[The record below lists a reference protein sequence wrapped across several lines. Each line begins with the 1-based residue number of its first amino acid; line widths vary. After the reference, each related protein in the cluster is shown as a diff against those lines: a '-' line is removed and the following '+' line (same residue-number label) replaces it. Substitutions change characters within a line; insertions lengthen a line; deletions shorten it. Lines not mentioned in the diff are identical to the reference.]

1 MSADENTRN
10 TIHRDMAATMY
21 DRSEGSKTVRP
32 EGIASHD
39 AGEPARTTTT
49 VEPKVTVSAERI
61 DIAAETM
68 ALSGEGDAGALVTFS
83 GFCRDEE
90 GRLSALEL
98 EHYPGM
104 AEQEIRKIA
113 EEAGQR
119 WPLIA
124 VRAAHRHGK
133 IAPGE
138 EIVFVACS
146 SKHRG
151 AAFEAAS
158 FIMDFMK
165 TKAPFWKREHLKDGS
180 VGGWVE
186 SKATDEAA
194 EDRWHKI

>member
-1 MSADENTRN
+1 MADEAQGGGV
-10 TIHRDMAATMY
+10 HADMAAGMY
-21 DRSEGSKTVRP
+21 DRSQGHTSALSEGADISNGSSPMSSKS
-32 EGIASHD
+32 IA
-39 AGEPARTTTT
+39 
-49 VEPKVTVSAERI
+49 PKVTVGEARI
-61 DIAAETM
+61 DVAAETE
-68 ALSGEGDAGALVTFS
+68 ALSGEGAAGALVTFI
-83 GFCRDEE
+83 GYCRDEE

-104 AEQEIRKIA
+104 AEREIRKIA
-113 EEAGQR
+113 EEAAER

-146 SKHRG
+146 SRHRG

-158 FIMDFMK
+158 YIMDFMK

-186 SKATDEAA
+186 SKATDESAG
-194 EDRWHKI
+194 DKWHRI

>member
-1 MSADENTRN
+1 MSADKETARD
-10 TIHRDMAATMY
+10 IHREMAATMY
-21 DRSEGSKTVRP
+21 DRSEGSQTARP
-32 EGIASHD
+32 DGLAPAD
-39 AGEPARTTTT
+39 ARETGARSPIS
-49 VEPKVTVSAERI
+49 PKVTVSAERI

-83 GFCRDEE
+83 GFCRDED

-165 TKAPFWKREHLKDGS
+165 TRAPFWKREHLKDGS
-180 VGGWVE
+180 VGGWVD
-186 SKATDEAA
+186 SKATDEVA

>member
-1 MSADENTRN
+1 
-10 TIHRDMAATMY
+10 MA
-21 DRSEGSKTVRP
+21 
-32 EGIASHD
+32 
-39 AGEPARTTTT
+39 
-49 VEPKVTVSAERI
+49 PKVTVSAERI

-68 ALSGEGDAGALVTFS
+68 ALSGEPGAGALVTFS
-83 GFCRDEE
+83 GFCRDED

-104 AEQEIRKIA
+104 AEQEIGKIA
-113 EEAGQR
+113 EEAAQR

-124 VRAAHRHGK
+124 VRAAHRYGK

-146 SKHRG
+146 SRHRG

-194 EDRWHKI
+194 EDRWHRI

>member
-1 MSADENTRN
+1 
-10 TIHRDMAATMY
+10 MA
-21 DRSEGSKTVRP
+21 
-32 EGIASHD
+32 
-39 AGEPARTTTT
+39 
-49 VEPKVTVSAERI
+49 PKVTVGEARI
-61 DIAAETM
+61 DVAAETE
-68 ALSGEGDAGALVTFS
+68 ALSGEGAAGALVTFI
-83 GFCRDEE
+83 GYCRDEE

-104 AEQEIRKIA
+104 AEREIRKIA
-113 EEAGQR
+113 EEAAER

-146 SKHRG
+146 SRHRG

-158 FIMDFMK
+158 YIMDFMK

-186 SKATDEAA
+186 SKATDESAG
-194 EDRWHKI
+194 DKWHRI

>member
-1 MSADENTRN
+1 M
-10 TIHRDMAATMY
+10 
-21 DRSEGSKTVRP
+21 
-32 EGIASHD
+32 
-39 AGEPARTTTT
+39 
-49 VEPKVTVSAERI
+49 VTVSAERI

-68 ALSGEGDAGALVTFS
+68 AMSGAGDAGALVTFS

-104 AEQEIRKIA
+104 AQQQIARIA
-113 EEAGQR
+113 EEALER
-119 WPLIA
+119 WPLFG
-124 VRAAHRHGK
+124 VRAAHRFGT
-133 IAPGE
+133 ILPGE
-138 EIVFVACS
+138 EIVFVACA

-186 SKATDEAA
+186 SRATDEASQG
-194 EDRWHKI
+194 RWQKR